1 MTTKLLSKYKQNL
14 EELKLIPSDGGC
26 FELKIDGDLVYS
38 KLETGEFPREQAM
51 IDAVGA
57 RLKKAQAVR

>member
-26 FELKIDGDLVYS
+26 FELKIDGELIYS
-38 KLETGEFPREQAM
+38 KLATGEFPREQAM
-51 IDAVGA
+51 IDAVGT
-57 RLKKAQAVR
+57 RLGAAAGVR